1 MAVPKKSVSAPKQ
14 SSEKQTKELPFFVEG
29 GLINDRSGKATEKI
43 RQNIRQQPPIKP
55 QASDPIDEGVM
66 RIARMTSAAGFGML
80 SVEEITQILGQVQ
93 PPDILPG
100 VRPPKDDPRALEYQ
114 LTSML
119 DQQLNDTPGDEDR
132 VPKPEGF
139 LYQHGT
145 DKSGSTKSLG
155 GVMHPGGFLPKM
167 QGPRRAPFLEN
178 V

>member
-1 MAVPKKSVSAPKQ
+1 MPPPVKPNSKSKIPPV
-14 SSEKQTKELPFFVEG
+14 QTKDELPFFLEG
-29 GLINDRSGKATEKI
+29 GFINDRSGKATEKI
-43 RQNIRQQPPIKP
+43 RQKIRQQPPIKP

-66 RIARMTSAAGFGML
+66 RIARMTAAAGFGML